1 MNCKQA
7 ETLVAACA
15 DGEVDAL
22 RDHSIK
28 KHLLGCAGCAATHD
42 SILALRTRIRAE
54 VPYFVASPALRARVR
69 AMVGAVR
76 ASVPSAPRPTGDRW
90 RWLTGGVL
98 AGCAASV
105 FAWMLGTTVLAWH
118 ANEDF
123 EVAAV
128 AAHSRAT
135 LGDHLIEV
143 ASSDRHTVKPWLSA
157 RLDYSPPVQ
166 DLANEGFPL
175 IGGRLDYLERRPVA
189 TLGDHLVEVASSDR
203 HTVKPWLSARLDY
216 SPPVQ
221 DLASEG
227 FTLIGGRLDYL
238 ERRNVATLVYRYG
251 EHTIDVFVRPDT
263 SRVRASALRTVRG
276 FNVARASGASMDW
289 LAVSDAEPAVL
300 SAFVQWLA
308 REDAS
313 R

>member
-22 RDHSIK
+22 QNHSIK
-28 KHLLGCAGCAATHD
+28 KHLLGCPGCAD
-42 SILALRTRIRAE
+42 RYQSILELRARIRAE
-54 VPYFVASPALRARVR
+54 LPHFVASPALHSRVR
-69 AMVGAVR
+69 ATVGAVR
-76 ASVPSAPRPTGDRW
+76 ASVPPQSRPTSDRW

-105 FAWMLGTTVLAWH
+105 FAWMLGTTVLAWR

-123 EVAAV
+123 AVAAV
-128 AAHSRAT
+128 ATHVRAT

-166 DLANEGFPL
+166 DLADEGFAL
-175 IGGRLDYLERRPVA
+175 IGGRLDYLERRP
-189 TLGDHLVEVASSDR
+189 
-203 HTVKPWLSARLDY
+203 
-216 SPPVQ
+216 
-221 DLASEG
+221 
-227 FTLIGGRLDYL
+227 I
-238 ERRNVATLVYRYG
+238 ATLVYRYRQ
-251 EHTIDVFVRPDT
+251 HTIDVFVRPET
-263 SRVRASALRTVRG
+263 SRAPTAELRTVHG
-276 FNVARASGASMDW
+276 FNVARASGPSMDW

-300 SAFVQWLA
+300 SAFVQRLA
-308 REDAS
+308 REDIS
-313 R
+313 Q